1 MSFNNN
7 YLVDEIFQE
16 KNQFLKDCLKE
27 LIDNHLLYIFKK
39 KENYFLSR
47 ISKNSDEEFKKDKY
61 LYIREIFINLDYFI
75 ACFKFNL
82 LEIPKCPFCGNPKK
96 LKTKDFSATCG
107 KKECV
112 DKKRKLFNLEKY
124 GSACNLQNPL
134 IKEKSIKTMRERYGV
149 DNASKSMQLL
159 EKKRLNNLHKY
170 GVDFPLQLN
179 SIKEKIK
186 ETNLKKYGVSNAAK
200 NEEIKK
206 KIEFTNRKNHGG
218 FWNNQLESDKEK
230 RALTYKVNREKG
242 KHKIR
247 QSRGS
252 LYTYNSIDFDSS
264 AELAFYIY
272 KSDLGCEISREP
284 IALEYYVEGKPH
296 LYYPDFKIGET
307 LYEIKGSFGINYKGE
322 FTLPIWSF
330 KKILREEPDSF
341 KAMKRIIKEDKLYK
355 EKHKIALEN
364 NVVILK
370 SDDEELNNCMRYC
383 ENKYNDKKWYIQFKK
398 SS

>member
-27 LIDNHLLYIFKK
+27 LIDNRLLYIFKK

-82 LEIPKCPFCGNPKK
+82 LEIPKCLFCGNPKK
-96 LKTKDFSATCG
+96 LKTKDFLATCG

-206 KIEFTNRKNHGG
+206 KIEFTNRKNH
-218 FWNNQLESDKEK
+218 
-230 RALTYKVNREKG
+230 V
-242 KHKIR
+242 
-247 QSRGS
+247 
-252 LYTYNSIDFDSS
+252 
-264 AELAFYIY
+264 
-272 KSDLGCEISREP
+272 
-284 IALEYYVEGKPH
+284 
-296 LYYPDFKIGET
+296 
-307 LYEIKGSFGINYKGE
+307 
-322 FTLPIWSF
+322 
-330 KKILREEPDSF
+330 REEPDSF